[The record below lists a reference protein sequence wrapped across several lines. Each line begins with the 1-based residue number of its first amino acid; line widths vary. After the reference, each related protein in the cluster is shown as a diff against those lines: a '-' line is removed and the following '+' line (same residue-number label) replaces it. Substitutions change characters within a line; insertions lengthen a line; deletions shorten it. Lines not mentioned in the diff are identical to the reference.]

1 MRHIASMMMK
11 YFEYSPKTGKM
22 PTKFVHVTGSRPATD
37 HLHSEKMS
45 DELLA
50 VADIL
55 YAQLEIGNSAIIVL
69 DY

>member
-22 PTKFVHVTGSRPATD
+22 PTKFVHVTGSRPATV
-37 HLHSEKMS
+37 LHSEKMS

-69 DY
+69 HY